1 MVEKNLGSAKASKR
15 FRKNG
20 CMEKLRS
27 ETVEAAQRWA
37 SEQLEKTK
45 RNTCREQK
53 ALDRILDAN
62 GFYSV
67 LGFQKF
73 QHIVVPKDGSHLFL
87 HNVSFGYKIAI
98 EVACSEET
106 TARHTRLLDSMGFEL
121 VYIGMSEANV
131 EKVLQ
136 RFVLGIMRHLRDVEK
151 VKVRQRRKTL
161 ISLARKQG
169 KLDSSVSSASVDIE
183 KLAHLNCRI
192 EALEEEIEL
201 VGKKFGSYGI

>member
-106 TARHTRLLDSMGFEL
+106 TARHARLLDSMGFEL

-169 KLDSSVSSASVDIE
+169 KPDSSVSSASVDIE
-183 KLAHLNCRI
+183 KLVHLNCRI